1 MKTKMAFFNIIS
13 NIFGKILIIILG
25 IIVPKLII
33 ENFGSETNGLL
44 ASISGIFVYLN
55 LLEMGIGGASRQALY
70 RPITENNQDKINSIM
85 SATNVFYQKT
95 GVYFLACISI
105 LAFLFPIILKSEI
118 EYFEIVLII
127 LVTAISSLINYFFSA
142 KYVVLINAD
151 NKGHVINIINSFTSV
166 IISLT
171 KIVLILNSFDI
182 LTVQISFSL
191 INVFKAFILKLYIS
205 KNYKNL
211 NLNVKPDMESI
222 SQKSYVIV
230 HQMADIVFK
239 NTDVLILSVFCGLK
253 VASVYA
259 IYNTIYSHIA
269 FIPEAFYNGI
279 VSSFGQ
285 LYTENKER
293 FKKIYNFY
301 EVYYVGLIFVFFVV
315 TYVLLIPFMQLYT
328 NDMNDFNYIDQKLSL
343 MFFAVYILSYL
354 RSPSL
359 TLINITGQ
367 FKSTQMSAVIEM
379 IINLIISL
387 ILVNKIG
394 IYGVLVGTIVAL
406 IYRSIDLNLYTS
418 KNILFRS
425 SITLILRWII
435 NSLIGLVIIFYMK
448 SFNIQI
454 DNYLDFLIIGTIL
467 TIVVGLVYLILIT
480 MIEKNARLELIRYT
494 NILLNKIKN

>member
-191 INVFKAFILKLYIS
+191 INVFNFNFI
-205 KNYKNL
+205 
-211 NLNVKPDMESI
+211 
-222 SQKSYVIV
+222 
-230 HQMADIVFK
+230 
-239 NTDVLILSVFCGLK
+239 FCL
-253 VASVYA
+253 
-259 IYNTIYSHIA
+259 
-269 FIPEAFYNGI
+269 P
-279 VSSFGQ
+279 
-285 LYTENKER
+285 L
-293 FKKIYNFY
+293 
-301 EVYYVGLIFVFFVV
+301 
-315 TYVLLIPFMQLYT
+315 
-328 NDMNDFNYIDQKLSL
+328 
-343 MFFAVYILSYL
+343 
-354 RSPSL
+354 
-359 TLINITGQ
+359 
-367 FKSTQMSAVIEM
+367 
-379 IINLIISL
+379 
-387 ILVNKIG
+387 
-394 IYGVLVGTIVAL
+394 
-406 IYRSIDLNLYTS
+406 
-418 KNILFRS
+418 
-425 SITLILRWII
+425 
-435 NSLIGLVIIFYMK
+435 
-448 SFNIQI
+448 FNII
-454 DNYLDFLIIGTIL
+454 
-467 TIVVGLVYLILIT
+467 
-480 MIEKNARLELIRYT
+480 
-494 NILLNKIKN
+494 